1 MQRCPCSVRV
11 AAGFLMLCA
20 HGRLASAEPAQTIA
34 AGRQSVDDAWWTGP
48 LLASPGAAMP
58 RGHLVIE
65 TYLFD
70 AIVQAHYDNSGRR
83 SGVPRT
89 DGFASQT
96 YFFYGLT
103 DTITLGL
110 GARFGYQQPGQGP
123 GSSRVGVGD
132 TTVRAQLQVVQWRA
146 EHWIPTISL
155 MLAETFPTGRFDQ
168 LGDRLSD
175 GHGTGAHTATVA
187 FYSQRPFW
195 LPTGRILRARLN
207 LSWSFSDRVAIE
219 DASVYDTASGF
230 RGQATPGE
238 TFEVDLGAEYS
249 LSRQWVLA
257 MDVDDLHGA
266 STTVLGFYPPVQGGP
281 VLTVADH
288 SGTSQ
293 SLSVAPAIEYNWN
306 ASVGLIAGVIVP
318 VSGRNTGAGY
328 TPTIALNMV
337 F

>member
-1 MQRCPCSVRV
+1 
-11 AAGFLMLCA
+11 
-20 HGRLASAEPAQTIA
+20 
-34 AGRQSVDDAWWTGP
+34 
-48 LLASPGAAMP
+48 
-58 RGHLVIE
+58 LVIE

-83 SGVPRT
+83 SGIPRT
-89 DGFASQT
+89 DGFESQT

-103 DTITLGL
+103 DTVTLGL
-110 GARFGYQQPGQGP
+110 GARFGYLQPSQAP
-123 GSSRVGVGD
+123 SSSRVGVGD
-132 TTVRAQLQVVQWRA
+132 TTVRAQLQLAQWSA
-146 EHWIPTISL
+146 GHWIPTISL
-155 MLAETFPTGRFDQ
+155 MLAETLPTGRFDQ

-175 GHGTGAHTATVA
+175 GHGTGAHTATLA

-207 LSWSFSDRVAIE
+207 LSWSSSDRVDIQ
-219 DASVYDTASGF
+219 DASVYGTGSGF

-249 LSRQWVLA
+249 LSHQWVLA
-257 MDVDDLHGA
+257 MDVDYLRGA
-266 STTVLGFYPPVQGGP
+266 STTVLGAYPPVQGGP
-281 VLTVADH
+281 AVTVAEH

-293 SLSVAPAIEYNWN
+293 SLSVAPAVEYNWN
-306 ASVGLIAGVIVP
+306 ARVGMIAGVMVP

-328 TPTIALNMV
+328 TPTIALNMY